1 MSEPRSCPMCDGGE
15 MVRREGRLEQC
26 GDTYLPTTVWSCALC
41 GYAKFE
47 PAMGVRWKAD
57 ADAPPAPLAAGPRR
71 AA

>member
-15 MVRREGRLEQC
+15 LVRREGRLDQS
-26 GDTYLPTTVWSCALC
+26 GDTYLPTTVVSCALC

-47 PAMGVRWKAD
+47 PAVGVHWKSAVD
-57 ADAPPAPLAAGPRR
+57 EPSTPAPRRLR

>member
-1 MSEPRSCPMCDGGE
+1 

-26 GDTYLPTTVWSCALC
+26 GDTYLPTTVWSCTRC

-47 PAMGVRWKAD
+47 PAMGVRWRSD
-57 ADAPPAPLAAGPRR
+57 AEPGPAPGTAGPRR